1 MRNTLPSTPSTR
13 RYSTA
18 NAAPCR
24 GTGLETIR
32 TEDGPITFA
41 CTCDYCT
48 GRERTAER
56 IAATGDPFLGAA
68 SADDEA
74 F

>member
-1 MRNTLPSTPSTR
+1 MTQ
-13 RYSTA
+13 TA
-18 NAAPCR
+18 PMTGRTAPCR

-41 CTCDYCT
+41 CNCPYCT
-48 GRERTAER
+48 GRTQVKAR
-56 IAATGDPFLGAA
+56 IARTGDAFLGAA
-68 SADDEA
+68 TADDEE

>member
-1 MRNTLPSTPSTR
+1 MSATPTTPMTGR
-13 RYSTA
+13 T
-18 NAAPCR
+18 APCH

-41 CTCDYCT
+41 CTCGYCT
-48 GRERTAER
+48 GRAQAKAR
-56 IAATGDPFLGAA
+56 IAAKGDPFLGAA
-68 SADDEA
+68 TATDEE